1 MIKLITIYTIFSF
14 LMFTIFS
21 KFSYK
26 LNLVDKPTKRKIH
39 TKPVAF
45 TGGLIISFLYIFSL
59 CLFDIDHLN
68 LVVSM
73 SFFIAFVGFI
83 DDNYNLNAL
92 SKLSLQ
98 IIPILYLV
106 TVGNLSLIQLGDYNY
121 FKLNL
126 NNFSIPLTLIAVTFL
141 INSFNYFDGLDGT
154 LSFASISVIAILYG
168 ITFDKNIEIFLII
181 LLVPLLVFLCFNFS
195 IFKIPKLFLGD
206 SGSLLLG
213 FIISFTLIYIANQNI
228 VHPILL
234 AWSIAIF
241 VYEFLSV
248 NLIRIQNKKNIF
260 KAGFDHL
267 HHLILKKYNSIFI
280 TNFLISTINIILF
293 FFGYLS
299 FKIINSFASLMLFVF
314 FFIIFYII
322 RRKLFD

>member
-68 LVVSM
+68 LVISM

-267 HHLILKKYNSIFI
+267 HHLIFKKYNSIFI
-280 TNFLISTINIILF
+280 TNLLISTINIILF